1 MNLLQYAEL
10 VGAVIF
16 VVFGVFGAGWYKIVN
31 ETNKLLKEQNEE
43 LRSQNEALKK
53 DNKEWI
59 QKHVANEKAIATLEG
74 KIETLT
80 SVPIREI
87 NKSLKELNE
96 SNKAAAEN
104 TRKTLEVLQKSAL
117 IAEEDREGL
126 FTQKVKDQHVE
137 HQTITAKG

>member
-1 MNLLQYAEL
+1 MNLLTYAEIAGIVL
-10 VGAVIF
+10 F

-43 LRSQNEALKK
+43 LRSQNEALKQ
-53 DNKEWI
+53 DNKDWI
-59 QKHVANEKAIATLEG
+59 AKHVANEKAIATLEG

-80 SVPIREI
+80 SIPIREI

-96 SNKAAAEN
+96 SNRQSAEN

-117 IAEEDREGL
+117 IAEEDRDGL
-126 FTQKVKDQHVE
+126 FTQNVKDQHVE
-137 HQTITAKG
+137 HQTINKEK

>member
-1 MNLLQYAEL
+1 MSFIGYIEIA
-10 VGAVIF
+10 GIMIF

-43 LRSQNEALKK
+43 LKNQNEALKA

-59 QKHVANEKAIATLEG
+59 AKHVANEKAIATLQG

-80 SVPIREI
+80 SIPIKEI
-87 NKSLKELNE
+87 NQSLKELNA

-104 TRKTLEVLQKSAL
+104 TRKTLEVIQKSAL
-117 IAEEDREGL
+117 IAEEDRDGL
-126 FTQKVKDQHVE
+126 FTQNVKDQHVE
-137 HQTITAKG
+137 HQIISKEK

>member
-1 MNLLQYAEL
+1 MNIFQYIEIAGL
-10 VGAVIF
+10 VLF
-16 VVFGVFGAGWYKIVN
+16 VVCGVFGAGWYKIVN

-43 LRSQNEALKK
+43 LRTQNEALKK

-126 FTQKVKDQHVE
+126 FTQNVKDQHVE
-137 HQTITAKG
+137 RQIAEGKG